1 MLNTILSPLVLVLLP
16 LGQLPTP
23 PPHPAAPPARCQ
35 LEVLSPSEMEERAL
49 VQFDTTVD
57 LYVVLHRLLE
67 RSLPPEGMF
76 DDPED
81 MWAAREALAAALL
94 DARPLARQGNV
105 FTPGA
110 AAMIRSRL
118 ERAIAQHRHD
128 PADVLAAINAER
140 LPGMPV
146 PEVNHAFPSVIG
158 SAMWPTLLAAL
169 PPLPHEL
176 EYRFSDRD
184 LVLIDV
190 HANLVVDI
198 LDDALPAAEPTPPAA
213 LEEGHAY

>member
-1 MLNTILSPLVLVLLP
+1 MLTIILSPLVLVALP
-16 LGQLPTP
+16 LAQVQAP
-23 PPHPAAPPARCQ
+23 PPHPAKPHAPCQ
-35 LEVLSPSEMEERAL
+35 LEVLTPSEMEEHAL
-49 VQFDTTVD
+49 VQFNTTVD
-57 LYVVLHRLLE
+57 RYVVLHRLLE

-105 FTPGA
+105 FTPA
-110 AAMIRSRL
+110 VAVMIRSRL
-118 ERAIAQHRHD
+118 ERAIAQHHHD
-128 PADVLAAINAER
+128 PADVLAAINEER
-140 LPGMPV
+140 LPGA
-146 PEVNHAFPSVIG
+146 PEPAVNEPYPWIIG

-190 HANLVVDI
+190 HANLVIDI
-198 LDDALPAAEPTPPAA
+198 LYDALPAAESPPPGTTEQG
-213 LEEGHAY
+213 LEH